1 MCNNDNP
8 GREKQK
14 MRKML
19 RHNRDTIE
27 THTTE
32 VQQKLMRSL
41 VERRIEETNPSI
53 LYPDGNSPVSAST
66 P

>member
-19 RHNRDTIE
+19 RFNRI
-27 THTTE
+27 
-32 VQQKLMRSL
+32 QQIIQQIIQEKLMRSL

>member
-19 RHNRDTIE
+19 RFNRI
-27 THTTE
+27 
-32 VQQKLMRSL
+32 QQIIQQIIQEKLMRSL
-41 VERRIEETNPSI
+41 VERRIEFKKERDKSKYTLS
-53 LYPDGNSPVSAST
+53 
-66 P
+66 

>member
-19 RHNRDTIE
+19 RHNRDTTE

-32 VQQKLMRSL
+32 IQQKLMRSL
-41 VERRIEETNPSI
+41 VERRIKFKKERDKSKYTLS
-53 LYPDGNSPVSAST
+53 
-66 P
+66 